1 MQFTT
6 FFLLNFHSALFG
18 VYFGIY
24 STNNVFIMRCPIA
37 FNITANCCCK
47 TADIR
52 ILTMINSLFVSSY
65 YYKTISLIYH
75 KERTTPDIKME
86 NIQHHRSVFVCNL

>member
-1 MQFTT
+1 M
-6 FFLLNFHSALFG
+6 AL
-18 VYFGIY
+18 
-24 STNNVFIMRCPIA
+24 
-37 FNITANCCCK
+37 NITANCCCK

-86 NIQHHRSVFVCNL
+86 NIQHHRSESMFNKLEFIINQVQTLGLHTWNRK